1 MHVAEQLKVGYYCLF
16 LFIVY
21 VAAKMKIS
29 TSLEKAQCVWP
40 GALRTDKT
48 FRRNVTF
55 EQITE
60 GHNQVDHRYLCRKK
74 KKSILRDRRMPLTHR
89 WPTCLSS
96 LVLKITLRQI

>member
-74 KKSILRDRRMPLTHR
+74 KNPFSVTVVCHSRTDGLLV
-89 WPTCLSS
+89 CLP
-96 LVLKITLRQI
+96 